1 MRLVAIVGAAILL
14 VTGTLSAQEHPKIA
28 ERPAA
33 LKALDGE
40 WVMSGDV
47 MGEPVTYRMVA
58 SPTLQGAF
66 TEMHMN
72 DVQVPSQ
79 YEARV
84 LVGHDSEWQ
93 DRHSALDGQL
103 RGQVFR
109 TARHRD
115 GFGKHHPIHDPVCAR
130 CAPRHLHIQPGDRHV
145 AVCPGI
151 GPAGWQ
157 VEALRAVHGSPSVAE
172 C

>member
-14 VTGTLSAQEHPKIA
+14 ATGALNAQEHPKIA

-58 SPTLQGAF
+58 GPTLQGAF
-66 TEMHMN
+66 TEIHMN

-84 LVGHDSEWQ
+84 LIGHEADGKAVIAHWMDSFGA
-93 DRHSALDGQL
+93 RYSVPHGTGTALENTVQFTIPYEKGAFRDTFTYSPETNTWLFVLEAAQPDGKWKH
-103 RGQVFR
+103 F
-109 TARHRD
+109 ARYTVRR
-115 GFGKHHPIHDPVCAR
+115 P
-130 CAPRHLHIQPGDRHV
+130 
-145 AVCPGI
+145 
-151 GPAGWQ
+151 
-157 VEALRAVHGSPSVAE
+157 
-172 C
+172 